1 MSNTTPTDSTTTV
14 RPDHLYVCADT
25 TPGVHRIDSEEAA
38 WWLPILG
45 PTAIVLAATLAH
57 YTPPEGACWDATA
70 LAQRIGLA
78 GNRSKLWA
86 SLNRLDQFHVAQFH
100 ATDVVTVR
108 LWLPALTER
117 QLTRLPDDMAE
128 EYRSVHKCLPVG
140 VECSA

>member
-1 MSNTTPTDSTTTV
+1 MSTTTPTDTTTTV
-14 RPDHLYVCADT
+14 RPDHLYERADT
-25 TPGVHRIDSEEAA
+25 APGAHRIASGEAA
-38 WWLPILG
+38 WWLPRPG
-45 PTAIVLAATLAH
+45 PTAIVLAATLVH

-140 VECSA
+140 VECFA